1 MVHGFH
7 MVIVTRSYERIKNM
21 SVPQELCDYFS
32 ELIQPLA
39 TNECLEEMFQK
50 LKQEVV
56 TKFEERFV
64 DQNKKKL
71 MS

>member
-1 MVHGFH
+1 
-7 MVIVTRSYERIKNM
+7 MVIVTRSYERSEKM
-21 SVPQELCDYFS
+21 SVAQELCDYFS
-32 ELIQPLA
+32 ELIQPLG
-39 TNECLEEMFQK
+39 TDECLEEMFQK